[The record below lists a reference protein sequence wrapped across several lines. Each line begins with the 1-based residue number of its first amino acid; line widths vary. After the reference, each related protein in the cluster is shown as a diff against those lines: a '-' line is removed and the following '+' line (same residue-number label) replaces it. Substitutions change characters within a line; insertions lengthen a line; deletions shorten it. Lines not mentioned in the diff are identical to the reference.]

1 MARGRP
7 AGSVERKQEMI
18 QAIQGGREPRPVQ
31 RQTTLKNAIHC
42 SGTAIHHGS
51 HVTMAMLPAAANT
64 GIVFRRTDI
73 GGKRVTIPADW
84 RHVADMPMCTALEAN
99 GVQIATVEHLMA
111 ALSGC
116 GIDNLEIEI
125 NGPELPIM
133 DGSSWPF
140 VFLIECAGVSELEA
154 TRRYL
159 KILDPVSLAT
169 GGRSVALLPA
179 ERFSMGFE
187 VDYDSHAIARQT
199 ADLEL
204 VDGAFKNELSRART
218 FGFLHE
224 VDALRASG
232 LARGASLDNS
242 IVVTGDGVLNEGGL
256 RFPDEFVR
264 HKMLDALGDLYLA
277 GAPILGRFEGR
288 CSGHK
293 LNHRLLR
300 ALFQRRDAW
309 CWSDASAVGT
319 LDSPQ
324 RAVGFGG

>member
-1 MARGRP
+1 MIEVNDAAGQAP
-7 AGSVERKQEMI
+7 AIR
-18 QAIQGGREPRPVQ
+18 

-42 SGTAIHHGS
+42 SGTAVHHGG
-51 HVTMAMLPAAANT
+51 HVTMAMLPAPAGH

-73 GGKRVTIPADW
+73 AGKGLSIQADW
-84 RHVADMPMCTALEAN
+84 QHVADMPMCTALESE
-99 GVQIATVEHLMA
+99 GVQIATIEHLMA

-116 GIDNLEIEI
+116 GIDNLLIEI

-140 VFLIECAGVSELEA
+140 VFLIECAGISELDA
-154 TRRYL
+154 PRRFL
-159 KILDPVSLAT
+159 KILSPVSIAM
-169 GGRSVALLPA
+169 GGRSAALMPA
-179 ERFSMGFE
+179 EGFTLSFE
-187 VDYDSHAIARQT
+187 VDYESGAIARQN
-199 ADLEL
+199 AEVQL
-204 VDGAFKNELSRART
+204 VEGAFKNELSRART

-224 VDALRASG
+224 VDALRAAG

-242 IVVTGDGVLNEGGL
+242 IVITGDGILNEGGL

-288 CSGHK
+288 RSGHK

-300 ALFQRRDAW
+300 ALFQRQEAW
-309 CWSDASAVGT
+309 CWTESSSPEIAPAT
-319 LDSPQ
+319 AQDSPQ
-324 RAVGFGG
+324 RAAGFAS

>member
-1 MARGRP
+1 MTEVNDAARQARP
-7 AGSVERKQEMI
+7 IR
-18 QAIQGGREPRPVQ
+18 

-42 SGTAIHHGS
+42 SGTAIHHGG
-51 HVTMAMLPAAANT
+51 HVTMAMLPAPAGH

-73 GGKRVTIPADW
+73 AGRGVSIPADW
-84 RHVADMPMCTALEAN
+84 RHVAEMPMCTALEAE
-99 GVQIATVEHLMA
+99 GVQVATVEHLMA

-116 GIDNLEIEI
+116 GIDNLAIEI

-133 DGSSWPF
+133 DGSAWPF
-140 VFLIECAGVSELEA
+140 VFLIECAGISELDA
-154 TRRYL
+154 PQRFL
-159 KILDPVSLAT
+159 KILSHVSIGA
-169 GGRSVALLPA
+169 GGRSVALIPG
-179 ERFSMGFE
+179 EGFSLRFE
-187 VDYDSHAIARQT
+187 VDYESGAIARQNGEI
-199 ADLEL
+199 EL

-224 VDALRASG
+224 VDALRAAG

-300 ALFQRRDAW
+300 ALFQRREAW
-309 CWSDASAVGT
+309 CWSDSSAAAPAFE
-319 LDSPQ
+319 SPS
-324 RAVGFGG
+324 RAAGFGG

>member
-1 MARGRP
+1 MT
-7 AGSVERKQEMI
+7 E
-18 QAIQGGREPRPVQ
+18 AIPGAREPRLVQ

-42 SGTAIHHGS
+42 SGTAIHHGG
-51 HVTMAMLPAAANT
+51 HVTMAMLPAAAGS

-73 GGKRVTIPADW
+73 AGKGVSIPADW
-84 RHVADMPMCTALEAN
+84 RHVADMPMCTALESN

-140 VFLIECAGVSELEA
+140 VFLIECAGVSELDA
-154 TRRYL
+154 PRRYL
-159 KILDPVSLAT
+159 RILRPVSLVT

-179 ERFSMGFE
+179 EGFSMGFE
-187 VDYDSHAIARQT
+187 VDYDSDAIARQG

-204 VDGAFKNELSRART
+204 VDGVFKNELSRART

-224 VDALRASG
+224 VDALRAAG

-300 ALFQRRDAW
+300 VLFQRRDAW
-309 CWSDASAVGT
+309 CWSDADSGAVFE
-319 LDSPQ
+319 SPP

>member
-1 MARGRP
+1 MIEVNDAARQVPPIR
-7 AGSVERKQEMI
+7 
-18 QAIQGGREPRPVQ
+18 

-42 SGTAIHHGS
+42 SGTAIHHGG
-51 HVTMAMLPAAANT
+51 HVTMAMLPAPAGH

-73 GGKRVTIPADW
+73 VGGGLSIPADW
-84 RHVADMPMCTALEAN
+84 RHVADMPMCTALESE
-99 GVQIATVEHLMA
+99 GVQIATIEHLMA

-116 GIDNLEIEI
+116 GIDNLLIEI

-140 VFLIECAGVSELEA
+140 VFLIECAGISELEA
-154 TRRYL
+154 PRRFL
-159 KILDPVSLAT
+159 KILSHVSIGT
-169 GGRSVALLPA
+169 GGRSVALMPA
-179 ERFSMGFE
+179 EGFSLSFE
-187 VDYDSHAIARQT
+187 VDYDSGAIARQNGE
-199 ADLEL
+199 LSL

-224 VDALRASG
+224 VDALRAAG

-242 IVVTGDGVLNEGGL
+242 IVITGDGILNEGGL

-277 GAPILGRFEGR
+277 GAPILGRFEGH

-300 ALFQRRDAW
+300 ALFQRREAW
-309 CWSDASAVGT
+309 CWTESNAPESTPESG
-319 LDSPQ
+319 LDSAQ
-324 RAVGFGG
+324 RAAGFAG